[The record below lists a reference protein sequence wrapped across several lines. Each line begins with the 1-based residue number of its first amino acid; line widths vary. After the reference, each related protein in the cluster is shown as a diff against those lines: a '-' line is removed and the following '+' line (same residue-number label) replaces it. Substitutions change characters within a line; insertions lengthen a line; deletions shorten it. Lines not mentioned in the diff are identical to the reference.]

1 MKDTFAE
8 KLKQGMVGIIPTDT
22 IYGIVASARMPE
34 AVERVY
40 TLRNRDREKPCIILI
55 SDRSELTEFGVTPTN
70 EESDFLRKHWPG
82 AVSVLLSCESSQF
95 SFLHRGIHSL
105 AFRVPDSVW
114 LRNLLR
120 ETGPLI
126 APSANLKGEDAA
138 TNIDEARQYFGF
150 RVDFYADGGM
160 LAGEPS
166 TLVRFERNQVKVL
179 RQGKVLL

>member
-1 MKDTFAE
+1 MEQNIAL
-8 KLKQGMVGIIPTDT
+8 KLRQGMVGIIPTDT
-22 IYGIVASARMPE
+22 IYGIVASARMLE

-55 SDRSELTEFGVTPTN
+55 SDRSELTEFGVIPTN

-126 APSANLKGEDAA
+126 APSANPQGRLAA
-138 TNIDEARQYFGF
+138 RTLDEARRYFGF

>member
-1 MKDTFAE
+1 MKDTLAE

-22 IYGIVASARMPE
+22 IYGIVASAKIPG

-40 TLRNRDREKPCIILI
+40 TLRNRNREKPCIILI
-55 SDRSELTEFGVTPTN
+55 SDRSELTEFGVTPTD
-70 EESDFLRKHWPG
+70 EESDFLGKHWPG
-82 AVSVLLSCESSQF
+82 AVSILFSCEGSQF
-95 SFLHRGIHSL
+95 LFLHRRVHSL

-126 APSANLKGEDAA
+126 APSANPQGKLAA
-138 TNIDEARQYFGF
+138 RTLDEARQYFGS
-150 RVDFYADGGM
+150 RVDFFVDGGM
-160 LAGEPS
+160 LVREPS